1 MLRSTLIAAT
11 LLVLAG
17 TAQAQSSAQAS
28 PQAAPPAKPAPSWR
42 DFPGVSN
49 TSYVDAAGQKALQL
63 SMDIPAPPR
72 AVFEAFTTEA
82 GFKSWAVAVARI
94 DLRTGGEIEA
104 SYDPKAAIGD
114 PNNIRNQIVTFI
126 PDRLLVL
133 RNVQAPKGF
142 PGESEFRKTVTVIEF
157 EPVAAGTRVRL
168 TNTGYGDGPEARAV
182 YGHFEWGNAYTL
194 AELKKRFEKGA
205 IDRTAGEGAL
215 RNAEADKAVTGK

>member
-1 MLRSTLIAAT
+1 MLKSMLIAAGAL
-11 LLVLAG
+11 LLVAQG
-17 TAQAQSSAQAS
+17 AQAQQAR
-28 PQAAPPAKPAPSWR
+28 SWR

-72 AVFEAFTTEA
+72 AVFEAFATAE

-94 DLRTGGEIEA
+94 DLRTGGEIES
-104 SYDPKAAIGD
+104 SYDPKASIGD
-114 PNNIRNQIVTFI
+114 PNNIKNQIVTFI
-126 PDRLLVL
+126 PDHLLVI

-142 PGESEFRKTVTVIEF
+142 SGESEFRKTVTVVEF
-157 EPVAAGTRVRL
+157 DRVADGRTRVRI
-168 TNTGYGDGPEARAV
+168 TNTGYGASPEAQTV

-194 AELKKRFEKGA
+194 AELKKRFETGPV
-205 IDRTAGEGAL
+205 DRTQGDGAK

>member
-1 MLRSTLIAAT
+1 MLRSTLIAAAT
-11 LLVLAG
+11 LVVLTG
-17 TAQAQSSAQAS
+17 TAQAQT
-28 PQAAPPAKPAPSWR
+28 KPAPSWR

-49 TSYVDAAGQKALQL
+49 TSYVDPAGQKALQL
-63 SMDIPAPPR
+63 SMDIPAPPQ
-72 AVFEAFTTEA
+72 AVFEAFTTAE

-104 SYDPKAAIGD
+104 SYDPKAAIGN

-126 PDRLLVL
+126 PDHLLVI
-133 RNVQAPKGF
+133 RNIHAPKGF
-142 PGESEFRKTVTVIEF
+142 AGEGEFQKTVTVIEF
-157 EPVAAGTRVRL
+157 EPIAGGTRVRL
-168 TNTGYGDGPEARAV
+168 TNTGYGASPEAQTV

-205 IDRTAGEGAL
+205 IDRTAGDGAK